1 MTLTNI
7 EISIVSQCALG
18 LASIIGLLYKQI
30 IINKSGKQDINYND
44 MK

>member
-18 LASIIGLLYKQI
+18 LASIIGLLYKTNHYKKI
-30 IINKSGKQDINYND
+30 WK
-44 MK
+44 